1 VRLLVSVR
9 DAEEAAAAIAGG
21 ADIVDAKEPAAG
33 ALGAVSLGMLQAIA
47 RQVGGGHPF
56 SAALGDAADEESV
69 RELAGAFVAAG
80 ADFVKVGLAGTTDYE
95 RARVMLASAAAAA
108 GRRRV
113 VAVAYAD
120 HWRAGSLSAA
130 DVLRVAASLRL
141 GGVLLDTADKQGAG
155 LRGVMTSFALA
166 EWIEAAHRHG
176 LVAAIAGKLTADD
189 IAVLRSTGADIL
201 GVRGA
206 ACDGGRAGQ
215 VSTDRVSLLRALV
228 DSPTGA

>member
-1 VRLLVSVR
+1 M
-9 DAEEAAAAIAGG
+9 AGG
-21 ADIVDAKEPAAG
+21 ADIVDAKDPAAG

-47 RQVGGGHPF
+47 RQVGGAHPF

-69 RELAGAFVAAG
+69 GKLAAAFVAAG
-80 ADFVKVGLAGTTDYE
+80 ADFVKVGLAGTSE
-95 RARVMLASAAAAA
+95 CARARALLASAAAGAS
-108 GRRRV
+108 RRRV

-120 HWRAGSLSAA
+120 HWRVGSLPAA

-155 LRGVMTSFALA
+155 LRGVMTSSALA
-166 EWIEAAHRHG
+166 EWIEFAHRHR

-189 IAVLRSTGADIL
+189 VAVLRTTSADIL

-206 ACDGGRAGQ
+206 ACAGGRTGQ
-215 VSTDRVSLLRALV
+215 ISTARVSILRALV
-228 DSPTGA
+228 DSPRGGRGAPTPLPAGSGA